1 MPLGLPDPHILLIL
15 CPLVFLGSFVDAIA
29 GGGGLITL
37 PAYLLCGLPAHLAI
51 GTNKMSSM
59 VGTAFSCGRFVRS
72 GYVDWGLAVPAATCS
87 LAASVGGA
95 RLSML
100 LPEERF
106 RVVLMVMLPVVAALT
121 LRRRALLPATEEMP
135 RGRRRAVMC
144 CVALACGVYDGF
156 YGLGTGTFLILGLS
170 AFARLGVTD
179 CAGQTKVIN
188 LASNVSGFA
197 TLALAGQSWIALGAV
212 ASAFS
217 VAGHLLG
224 AGMVMRGGSRV
235 VRPIILLVLA
245 ILFAKTALEMAGLA

>member
-1 MPLGLPDPHILLIL
+1 MFCGMPDPHILLVI
-15 CPLVFLGSFVDAIA
+15 CPLVLLGGFVDAIA

-51 GTNKMSSM
+51 GTNKMSAM
-59 VGTAFSCGRFVRS
+59 VGTAFSCGRFVRG
-72 GYVDWGLAVPAATCS
+72 GYVDWGLALPAAACS
-87 LAASVGGA
+87 LLASVGGA
-95 RLSML
+95 HLSML

-121 LRRRALLPATEEMP
+121 LRRRALLPKTEEMP

-144 CVALACGVYDGF
+144 LVALVCGLYDGF
-156 YGLGTGTFLILGLS
+156 YGPGTGTFLILGLS
-170 AFARLGVTD
+170 TFARLGVTD

-188 LASNVSGFA
+188 LAGNVSGFV
-197 TLALAGQSWIALGAV
+197 TLALAGQSWIVLGAI

-224 AGMVMRGGSRV
+224 AGMVMRGGTRV
-235 VRPIILLVLA
+235 VRPLVLCVLA
-245 ILFAKTALEMAGLA
+245 ALFIKTTLELAGLA

>member
-72 GYVDWGLAVPAATCS
+72 GYVDWGLAVPAAACS

-156 YGLGTGTFLILGLS
+156 
-170 AFARLGVTD
+170 RLGITD

>member
-1 MPLGLPDPHILLIL
+1 M
-15 CPLVFLGSFVDAIA
+15 
-29 GGGGLITL
+29 
-37 PAYLLCGLPAHLAI
+37 
-51 GTNKMSSM
+51 
-59 VGTAFSCGRFVRS
+59 RS
-72 GYVDWGLAVPAATCS
+72 GYVDWGLAVPAAACS

-156 YGLGTGTFLILGLS
+156 YGPGTGTFLILGLS

>member
-72 GYVDWGLAVPAATCS
+72 GRAIGWRCLAAACS

-106 RVVLMVMLPVVAALT
+106 RVVLMVLLPVVAALT
-121 LRRRALLPATEEMP
+121 LRRRALLAATEEMP

-144 CVALACGVYDGF
+144 YVALACGVYDGF
-156 YGLGTGTFLILGLS
+156 YGPGTGTFLILGLS

-197 TLALAGQSWIALGAV
+197 TLTLAGQSWIALGAV

>member
-72 GYVDWGLAVPAATCS
+72 GYVDWGLAVPAAACS

-106 RVVLMVMLPVVAALT
+106 RVVLMVLLPVVAALT
-121 LRRRALLPATEEMP
+121 LRRRALLAATEEMP

-144 CVALACGVYDGF
+144 CVALACGVLWGLARPAP
-156 YGLGTGTFLILGLS
+156 GLGET
-170 AFARLGVTD
+170 
-179 CAGQTKVIN
+179 
-188 LASNVSGFA
+188 
-197 TLALAGQSWIALGAV
+197 
-212 ASAFS
+212 
-217 VAGHLLG
+217 
-224 AGMVMRGGSRV
+224 
-235 VRPIILLVLA
+235 P
-245 ILFAKTALEMAGLA
+245 

>member
-1 MPLGLPDPHILLIL
+1 
-15 CPLVFLGSFVDAIA
+15 
-29 GGGGLITL
+29 
-37 PAYLLCGLPAHLAI
+37 
-51 GTNKMSSM
+51 
-59 VGTAFSCGRFVRS
+59 
-72 GYVDWGLAVPAATCS
+72 
-87 LAASVGGA
+87 
-95 RLSML
+95 ML

-106 RVVLMVMLPVVAALT
+106 RVVLMVLLPVVAALT
-121 LRRRALLPATEEMP
+121 LRRRALLAATEEMP

-144 CVALACGVYDGF
+144 SVALACGVYDGF
-156 YGLGTGTFLILGLS
+156 YGPGTGTFLILGLS

-245 ILFAKTALEMAGLA
+245 ILFAKTALEMAGVA